1 MIDALHPPI
10 APPMPAS
17 HGAPAPSESGRDDFS
32 QALDAAQRRP
42 EEAPDAAAE
51 GTSSHEAAAKE
62 ARTSDADAAQDPAR
76 EPNEADDEE
85 VAAPPPV
92 DLSALL
98 PGWPPS
104 PPAVA
109 AAPGAGADAA
119 LEAVAAGS
127 RAAKPA
133 LDTAATLP
141 DAAAALPNE
150 LAPHDAKGVARPEA
164 ALSADPGAH
173 TADLPATARNAADPA
188 APLSMPSFATPAG
201 APANAAP
208 STPAAPFQAHLAAAV
223 DTPAFAPSLGAT
235 LSLLARDGVQHA
247 QLSLHPAELGPVA
260 VQIAVD
266 GTQARIDFHAAH
278 AATRAALE
286 AALPDL
292 AAALRDSGLTL
303 AGGGVF
309 DQSPKRQAE
318 QAQHGTRKEP
328 DRDEPLIKHTPQL
341 LRPRGVVDLYA

>member
-1 MIDALHPPI
+1 MIDALLPQI

-17 HGAPAPSESGRDDFS
+17 HGAPAPTEGGRNDFS
-32 QALDAAQRRP
+32 QALDAAQRCP
-42 EEAPDAAAE
+42 DEAPDAAAE
-51 GTSSHEAAAKE
+51 GPTPEGRSGET
-62 ARTSDADAAQDPAR
+62 RTSDTDAAAPDDT
-76 EPNEADDEE
+76 EHDDEDR
-85 VAAPPPV
+85 ATPPPV

-104 PPAVA
+104 PPADGA
-109 AAPGAGADAA
+109 AVDGAA
-119 LEAVAAGS
+119 LDVTAAGTAR

-133 LDTAATLP
+133 PGLEAAMP
-141 DAAAALPNE
+141 DGSPSTQAASLHDPKALV
-150 LAPHDAKGVARPEA
+150 KPEA
-164 ALSADPGAH
+164 GGAVDLAA
-173 TADLPATARNAADPA
+173 ADLPATARKPIEQAT
-188 APLSMPSFATPAG
+188 PLSMPAATPAG
-201 APANAAP
+201 TLPNAP
-208 STPAAPFQAHLAAAV
+208 STTPAAPFQAHLAAAI

-235 LSLLARDGVQHA
+235 LSLLARDGVQQA

-260 VQIAVD
+260 VQIALD
-266 GTQARIDFHAAH
+266 GTQARVDFHAAH

-318 QAQHGTRKEP
+318 QAQDGRREGP
-328 DRDEPLIKHTPQL
+328 ARDGPPVKHTPTL
-341 LRPRGVVDLYA
+341 SRPRGVVDLYA

>member
-1 MIDALHPPI
+1 MIDALLPPI
-10 APPMPAS
+10 APPATAS
-17 HGAPAPSESGRDDFS
+17 HGAPASAESGRDDFS
-32 QALDAAQRRP
+32 QALDAA
-42 EEAPDAAAE
+42 AAE
-51 GTSSHEAAAKE
+51 GTPAREAAAKE
-62 ARTSDADAAQDPAR
+62 ARTSDAAPDPAR
-76 EPNEADDEE
+76 ETDAADDEE
-85 VAAPPPV
+85 GAAPPPV

-104 PPAVA
+104 PPVTAA
-109 AAPGAGADAA
+109 AAPGADVA
-119 LEAVAAGS
+119 LEAVAAGAGS

-133 LDTAATLP
+133 LDPAAALP

-150 LAPHDAKGVARPEA
+150 LAPHEANGVARPEA
-164 ALSADPGAH
+164 AWPADAANA
-173 TADLPATARNAADPA
+173 ADLPSTTRKAVDPA
-188 APLSMPSFATPAG
+188 APLSMPAFAAPAG
-201 APANAAP
+201 TPANAAP
-208 STPAAPFQAHLAAAV
+208 STPAATFQAHLAAAV

-235 LSLLARDGVQHA
+235 LSLLARDGVQQA

-266 GTQARIDFHAAH
+266 GTQARVDFHAAH

-318 QAQHGTRKEP
+318 QAQHGRREGPAK
-328 DRDEPLIKHTPQL
+328 DEQIIKHTPQL
-341 LRPRGVVDLYA
+341 SRPRGVVDLYA